1 MMDLNT
7 AWFLLIGVLLTGYAI
22 LDGFDL
28 GVGVLHLFASDDRQR
43 RIHLQAIGP
52 VWDGN
57 EVWLLTGGGAMFAA
71 FPLVYAR
78 VFSGFYLAFML
89 LLVALIFRAVSIEF
103 RSQVDD
109 ARWRRFWD
117 WAFGLGSLVPSLLYG
132 VAIGNVVRGLP
143 VAADGTLNVS
153 FLSLL
158 NPYSLLVGVFSLVM
172 FVMHG
177 AAYLA
182 ARTEGELQQRMARWT
197 TGAWTAF
204 VVLYLVV
211 TVATFFAAP
220 YFFEEILGNP
230 LLWILAAVLLGSIG
244 YVPIAVNGKA
254 FTRAFLASAGAVA
267 SLVGLFGL
275 SLYPRMVPS
284 SIDLANSLTIYN
296 ASSTPRTLTVMLI
309 VALTG
314 MPLVIVYTAYVYRVF
329 MGKIVITN
337 DGY

>member
-1 MMDLNT
+1 MDLNT
-7 AWFLLIGVLLTGYAI
+7 AWFLLIGVLLTGYAV

-28 GVGVLHLFASDDRQR
+28 GVGVLHLFARDERQR

-57 EVWLLTGGGAMFAA
+57 EVWLLAGGGAMFAA

-89 LLVALIFRAVSIEF
+89 LLLALIFRAVSIEF
-103 RSQVDD
+103 RAQVDD
-109 ARWRRFWD
+109 TRWRRLWD
-117 WAFGLGSLVPSLLYG
+117 WAFGLGSLLPSLLYG

-153 FLSLL
+153 FLALL
-158 NPYSLLVGVFSLVM
+158 NPYSLLLGVFSLAM

-177 AAYLA
+177 SAYLA
-182 ARTEGELQQRMARWT
+182 ARTDGELQQRMARWT
-197 TGAWTAF
+197 TAAWAVF

-211 TVATFFAAP
+211 SVATFFAAP
-220 YFFEEILGNP
+220 YFFEGILGNP
-230 LLWILAAVLLGSIG
+230 LLWLLAAVLLGSIV
-244 YVPIAVNGKA
+244 YIPIAVNGKT
-254 FTRAFLASAGAVA
+254 FTRAFLASAGAIA

-275 SLYPRMVPS
+275 SLFPRMVPS
-284 SIDLANSLTIYN
+284 SIDPANSLTIYN
-296 ASSTPRTLTVMLI
+296 ASSTPRTLTVMLVI
-309 VALTG
+309 ALIG
-314 MPLVIVYTAYVYRVF
+314 MPLVIAYTAYVYRVF
-329 MGKIVITN
+329 MGKIVVTK

>member
-28 GVGVLHLFASDDRQR
+28 GVGVLHLFASDDSQR

-57 EVWLLTGGGAMFAA
+57 EVWLLTGGGSMFAA

-103 RSQVDD
+103 RGQLDD
-109 ARWRRFWD
+109 TRWRRFWD
-117 WAFGLGSLVPSLLYG
+117 WAFGLGSLLPAVLYG

-204 VVLYLVV
+204 VILYLVV
-211 TVATFFAAP
+211 TVTTFFAAP

-254 FTRAFLASAGAVA
+254 FTRAFLASAGAIA

-314 MPLVIVYTAYVYRVF
+314 MPLVILYTAYVYRVF
-329 MGKIVITN
+329 MGKIAITK

>member
-1 MMDLNT
+1 MDLNT
-7 AWFLLIGVLLTGYAI
+7 AWFLLIGVLLTGYAV

-28 GVGVLHLFASDDRQR
+28 GVGVLHLFARDDRQR
-43 RIHLQAIGP
+43 RIHLHAIGP

-57 EVWLLTGGGAMFAA
+57 EVWLLTGSGAMFAA

-89 LLVALIFRAVSIEF
+89 LLLALIFRAVSIEF
-103 RSQVDD
+103 REQVDD
-109 ARWRRFWD
+109 TRWRRFWD
-117 WAFGLGSLVPSLLYG
+117 WAFGLGSLVPALLYG

-143 VAADGTLNVS
+143 VEADGTLNVS
-153 FLSLL
+153 FFELL
-158 NPYSLLVGVFSLVM
+158 NPYSLLVGVFSLAM

-182 ARTEGELQQRMARWT
+182 ARTDDELQQRMARWT
-197 TGAWTAF
+197 TGAWTVF

-211 TVATFFAAP
+211 TVATFFTAP
-220 YFFEEILGNP
+220 YFFEGILSNP
-230 LLWILAAVLLGSIG
+230 LLWILAVVLLASIV
-244 YVPIAVNGKA
+244 YVPIAVNGKT
-254 FTRAFLASAGAVA
+254 FTRAFLASAGAIA
-267 SLVGLFGL
+267 SLFGLFGL

-296 ASSTPRTLTVMLI
+296 ACSTPRTLTVMLV

-314 MPLVIVYTAYVYRVF
+314 MPLVIAYTACIYKVF
-329 MGKIVITN
+329 MGKLSP
-337 DGY
+337 DEQSY